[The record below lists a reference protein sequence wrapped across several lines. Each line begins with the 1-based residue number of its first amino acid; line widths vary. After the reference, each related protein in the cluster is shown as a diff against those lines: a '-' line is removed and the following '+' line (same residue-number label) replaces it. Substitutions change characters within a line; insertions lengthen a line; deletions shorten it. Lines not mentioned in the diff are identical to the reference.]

1 LVNNFRAK
9 VFPLGFLTLAL
20 NKYSPPSL
28 IYFLSLQYG
37 IQIQMTKDFL
47 VGGLSN
53 IPRSSLAI
61 KLLCIIVLNLNT
73 QLTAKTNM
81 SIDIVI
87 SVTEPTPKG
96 GLAVENALKIWER
109 VGRDEKL
116 AALMKSMHK
125 NGVGFKEVEE
135 AVANIQ
141 FLKFGNGTT
150 KGGGGGNSWA
160 LYRR

>member
-1 LVNNFRAK
+1 
-9 VFPLGFLTLAL
+9 
-20 NKYSPPSL
+20 
-28 IYFLSLQYG
+28 
-37 IQIQMTKDFL
+37 MTKDFL

-53 IPRSSLAI
+53 IPRGSLVI
-61 KLLCIIVLNLNT
+61 YLLCIIVLNLNT
-73 QLTAKTNM
+73 QMTAKTNM
-81 SIDIVI
+81 SNIVI

-96 GLAVENALKIWER
+96 GTAVENALKIWER

-150 KGGGGGNSWA
+150 KGGG
-160 LYRR
+160 